1 MQSVVGF
8 ACLLIG
14 LVHFYD
20 RDRVVSE
27 TRSLYFNL
35 LPHTAPVR
43 TFLALAE
50 LVAGCALLV
59 TA

>member
-14 LVHFYD
+14 LVHFLD
-20 RDRVVSE
+20 RDRVPTE
-27 TRSLYFNL
+27 TRSLYFNV
-35 LPHTAPVR
+35 LPRTAPIR
-43 TFLALAE
+43 TFMALAE
-50 LVAGCALLV
+50 LVTGCALLM